1 MPREAKRS
9 KKVDTAIIVAVIGLV
24 GTIIAALLSSP
35 VLIKLMERTP
45 ETLQDE
51 EPIFSQDFE
60 GGSSSGFGFEVGEWD
75 VIQDGTNHVLQGIA
89 TESSVPGAK
98 AFFGPADFADGAIEF
113 RFKFI
118 QVGDLYFDFRY
129 QEETGVYVFY
139 FHPNAQSVVL
149 AINVLQGNDW
159 QFTELGAESIQPF
172 TYQENIWYAVRLE
185 VRESQFAAFLDG
197 NRIMS
202 ASDTRLKN
210 GRLRLVLAP
219 DVVVYVDDV
228 KVWSFDH

>member
-9 KKVDTAIIVAVIGLV
+9 KKVDTAIIVAVIGLI
-24 GTIIAALLSSP
+24 GTIMAALLNSP
-35 VLIKLMERTP
+35 VLTKLVERTP
-45 ETLQDE
+45 NALQDE
-51 EPIFSQDFE
+51 KPIFSQDFE
-60 GGSSSGFGFEVGEWD
+60 GGSSSGFGFEIGDWK
-75 VIQDGTNHVLQGIA
+75 VIQDGSNHVLQGTA
-89 TESSVPGAK
+89 TESSVPAAR

-118 QVGDLYFDFRY
+118 RVGDLYFDFRH
-129 QEETGVYVFY
+129 QETGVYVLY
-139 FHPNAQSVVL
+139 FHTGMQNVVL
-149 AINVLQGNDW
+149 AINALQGNDW

-172 TYQENIWYAVRLE
+172 TYQENTWYSVRLE
-185 VRESQFAAFLDG
+185 AQGSQFTVFLDG

-219 DVVVYVDDV
+219 DVVVFVDDV
-228 KVWSFDH
+228 KIWSFDH